1 MNNVR
6 TVSEDTLTSDGTT
19 CDDQSQGTNSA
30 TSLFSESRNGSK
42 CDEEFGTDQQSGS
55 EADDDDED
63 GEDAQDEYYAF
74 LREMAGSFEADCEDD
89 ESEVGSDSEGSSD
102 EEEVGQ
108 VVGRKR
114 SSSDFNNGLPTS
126 PQFVGRGRAHGAGT
140 PEEECKKVNDHLA
153 RQSAP
158 APLEHPDRRAPV
170 IDDYDV
176 SKATAHYAS
185 EQPALSSFDRQ
196 RQDVEEAIRLRTD
209 QASNLNGLV
218 VSKHLDPELRSHY
231 ARVRF
236 ELLAEARALEE
247 QLQSLVEAQQ
257 QPTQACSQ
265 AEAAQ
270 AMMAHQETVFG
281 GYANEHPAVVH

>member
-1 MNNVR
+1 MEQKLMDNVR

-19 CDDQSQGTNSA
+19 CDEQSQATNSA

-42 CDEEFGTDQQSGS
+42 CDEEFGTEQRSMSD
-55 EADDDDED
+55 ADDDDED
-63 GEDAQDEYYAF
+63 GEDAQDDYYAF

-102 EEEVGQ
+102 EEEAGQ
-108 VVGRKR
+108 IVGRKR

-153 RQSAP
+153 RQFTP

-176 SKATAHYAS
+176 TKAVVHYAS
-185 EQPALSSFDRQ
+185 GQPALSSFDRQ
-196 RQDVEEAIRLRTD
+196 RQEIGEAIQLRTN
-209 QASNLNGLV
+209 QANNLNGLV
-218 VSKHLDPELRSHY
+218 VKHHLDPELRSNY
-231 ARVRF
+231 ARVRS
-236 ELLAEARALEE
+236 ELLAEVRALEE

-257 QPTQACSQ
+257 QPTQAC
-265 AEAAQ
+265 AQ
-270 AMMAHQETVFG
+270 EEAHQEMVFAG
-281 GYANEHPAVVH
+281 HANESPGVVVH